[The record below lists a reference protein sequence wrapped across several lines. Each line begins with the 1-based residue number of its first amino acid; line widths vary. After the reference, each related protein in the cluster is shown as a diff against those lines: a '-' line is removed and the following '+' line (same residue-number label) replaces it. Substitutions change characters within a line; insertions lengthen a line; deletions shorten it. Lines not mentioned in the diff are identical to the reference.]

1 MEETMNTELE
11 TKMEVIEQEETNQ
24 EIEENE
30 TSGPSKG
37 FIALCAAGVASVIAI
52 VMITH
57 KKKKSKKSGDES
69 NIDSEIVEEFHDV
82 VFQDAE
88 NIDSEEKS
96 SKK

>member
-11 TKMEVIEQEETNQ
+11 TKMEVVEQEETNQ

-37 FIALCAAGVASVIAI
+37 FIALCATGIASIIAI
-52 VMITH
+52 IMITH
-57 KKKKSKKSGDES
+57 KKKKAKKSGDES
-69 NIDSEIVEEFHDV
+69 NIDPEIVEEFHDM

-88 NIDSEEKS
+88 NIDSEENLQ
-96 SKK
+96 KK